1 MPRASARKYHERLRA
16 VGFDDRGILQITLIA
31 SWFNYINRVAD
42 ALASVE
48 RSLSPE
54 LVRSIGRWSFAALV
68 LNTIIGTGVF
78 ILPGTA
84 AARLGWTSLTAWL
97 VAALVTAAMI
107 LCFAEVASRF
117 AVAGGAYLFT
127 QAAFGRFTGIQIGWL
142 AYVSRTTAAAVQAN
156 LFTTYLAEFIPS
168 SGDASRWHCGHNDL
182 HRLFGRG
189 ELAQRALGGSAEQR
203 LRVRE
208 AGVSRRIWRARGIL
222 AAVWARGTGP
232 TATDLGAAGWLQM
245 LLLLMFAFGGF
256 ESALMPLAE
265 VKDPQRDA
273 PFGLLVGLGLV
284 TLVYLAAQLTVLA
297 TLPDPGATNRP
308 LAASARVMLGTG
320 GAAAISLAALVSVYG
335 WLSSNMLAVP
345 RLTMAMAHRG
355 DLPEFFGRVHPV
367 WRTPWISIL
376 IFAGVTWVLANQSGL
391 LQNLTLSAVVR
402 LFVYGLV
409 CAALPALRSKEL
421 RGGVGPAQFR
431 APAGVTLA
439 VLSVAVSILLATRM
453 SVREGLALGVTVS
466 IATAHWLVVRR
477 TTAPPAAQS

>member
-1 MPRASARKYHERLRA
+1 M
-16 VGFDDRGILQITLIA
+16 
-31 SWFNYINRVAD
+31 
-42 ALASVE
+42 
-48 RSLSPE
+48 SPE

-84 AARLGWTSLTAWL
+84 AARLGWISLTAWI

-117 AVAGGAYLFT
+117 SVAGGAYLFT

-168 SGDASRWHCGHNDL
+168 AGT
-182 HRLFGRG
+182 
-189 ELAQRALGGSAEQR
+189 
-203 LRVRE
+203 RVG
-208 AGVSRRIWRARGIL
+208 AIVVTTIFIGFL
-222 AAVWARGTGP
+222 AAVNLRSVLSGAQLSNVFASVKLASLVAFGALGVFWLLSGHAGTGP
-232 TATDLGAAGWLQM
+232 TATELSAASWLQM

-345 RLTMAMAHRG
+345 RLTMAMSHRG
-355 DLPEFFGRVHPV
+355 DLPGFFGRVHPV

-376 IFAGVTWVLANQSGL
+376 IFAGVTWVLAIQSGL

-453 SVREGLALGVTVS
+453 SVREGLALSVTVA

>member
-1 MPRASARKYHERLRA
+1 MRS
-16 VGFDDRGILQITLIA
+16 
-31 SWFNYINRVAD
+31 
-42 ALASVE
+42 ASVE

-84 AARLGWTSLTAWL
+84 AARLGWISLTAWI

-168 SGDASRWHCGHNDL
+168 AGTRV
-182 HRLFGRG
+182 
-189 ELAQRALGGSAEQR
+189 GGI
-203 LRVRE
+203 VVTTIFI
-208 AGVSRRIWRARGIL
+208 GFL
-222 AAVWARGTGP
+222 AAVNLRSVLSGAQLSNVFASVKLASLVAFGVLGVFWLLSGRAGTGP
-232 TATDLGAAGWLQM
+232 TAMELSAASWLQM

-308 LAASARVMLGTG
+308 LAASARVMLGTS

-355 DLPEFFGRVHPV
+355 DLPGFFGRVHPV

-376 IFAGVTWVLANQSGL
+376 IFAGVTWVLAIQSGL

-439 VLSVAVSILLATRM
+439 VISVAVSILLATRM
-453 SVREGLALGVTVS
+453 SVREGLALSVTVAL
-466 IATAHWLVVRR
+466 ATAHWLVVRR

>member
-1 MPRASARKYHERLRA
+1 MRS
-16 VGFDDRGILQITLIA
+16 
-31 SWFNYINRVAD
+31 
-42 ALASVE
+42 ASVE

-78 ILPGTA
+78 ILPGTV
-84 AARLGWTSLTAWL
+84 AARLGWISLTAWI

-156 LFTTYLAEFIPS
+156 LFTTYLAEFLPS
-168 SGDASRWHCGHNDL
+168 AGTRV
-182 HRLFGRG
+182 
-189 ELAQRALGGSAEQR
+189 GG
-203 LRVRE
+203 VVVTTIFI
-208 AGVSRRIWRARGIL
+208 GFL
-222 AAVWARGTGP
+222 AAVNLRSVLSGAQLSNVFASVKLASLVAFGVLGVFWLLSGRAGP
-232 TATDLGAAGWLQM
+232 GASATDLGAASWLQM

-355 DLPEFFGRVHPV
+355 DLPGFFGRVHPV

-409 CAALPALRSKEL
+409 CAALPALRNKEL

-453 SVREGLALGVTVS
+453 SVREGLALGVTVA

-477 TTAPPAAQS
+477 TTATPAPQS